1 MEKVTPGTVAVI
13 VHEDGTEKIVSTSMV
28 TEDGIVLTVSGTQTV
43 KVIDNAKSFMDVPK
57 SNVSYN
63 EIASLS
69 AREIMIGKAGD
80 KFDLY
85 NTVTLDQIANV
96 AGRITG
102 TVDVKDFNAG
112 VTWGAESG
120 LQTGNVAA
128 TRDDVLKAL
137 YIVYSV
143 K

>member
-1 MEKVTPGTVAVI
+1 M
-13 VHEDGTEKIVSTSMV
+13 KICIS
-28 TEDGIVLTVSGTQTV
+28 
-43 KVIDNAKSFMDVPK
+43 
-57 SNVSYN
+57 
-63 EIASLS
+63 SLS
-69 AREIMIGKAGD
+69 ARNIMIGVSNE
-80 KFDLY
+80 KFDL
-85 NTVTLDQIANV
+85 NNSVTLDQVANV

-102 TVDVKDFNAG
+102 AVDVSDFNAG

-128 TRDDVLKAL
+128 TRGDVLKAL

>member
-1 MEKVTPGTVAVI
+1 MQSSENWDI
-13 VHEDGTEKIVSTSMV
+13 
-28 TEDGIVLTVSGTQTV
+28 
-43 KVIDNAKSFMDVPK
+43 
-57 SNVSYN
+57 
-63 EIASLS
+63 
-69 AREIMIGKAGD
+69 
-80 KFDLY
+80 
-85 NTVTLDQIANV
+85 QIANV

-128 TRDDVLKAL
+128 TRGDVLKAL